1 MLANIENIIEKKTF
15 KYDLMGSKNTPAS
28 RLVWKWNNFK

>member
-15 KYDLMGSKNTPAS
+15 KYDLMGSKKYSSITFS
-28 RLVWKWNNFK
+28 LEMK